1 MKAAS
6 LSERINE
13 KAVPT
18 PFDHERAEQG
28 LQDFRARLGG
38 TGADLPDLRPVRT
51 LLHAVFGNSPYLTR
65 LCLRRAEDA
74 ARLFGQPPAETWE
87 ALLAETEALG
97 GGESDETEF
106 MSMLRVQK
114 QRAALITALADLAGA
129 WNAKDVASALSA
141 FADRAIQ
148 AAVNRLLADAA
159 RKGTFTPVE
168 GQEPAR
174 GSGYI
179 VLGMGKYGAHE
190 LNYSS
195 DIDLVIFFERE
206 TLEARGVSEPQRF
219 AIALTRALVRILQD
233 MTADGY
239 VFRTDLR
246 LRPDAGAT
254 QIALSTEAAEH
265 YYEAMGQNWERAAF
279 IKARA
284 CAGDPEAGARFLDA
298 LRPFIW
304 RKYLDFAAIEDI
316 HSIKRQIRVQTG
328 KHIRLYGHN
337 IKLGA
342 GGIREIEFFA
352 QTQQL
357 IAGGRIPDLRVRDT
371 ETALRRLA
379 EHGLISGTVANELVR
394 AYWYLRHVEHRLQM
408 IEDQQTHRLPQRS
421 GDFERVARFCGYS
434 NTERFRRELMRCL
447 EMVER
452 HYGALFESAPPLAEE
467 AGSLVFTG
475 VEDDPDTI
483 ETLVRL
489 GFRRPSDIAA
499 AVRGWHHGR
508 LNATRTARSREMLTA
523 LMPALLKAL
532 GSAPDPDQ
540 AFARFDQLL
549 KGLPAGVQF
558 FSLLQARPEILD
570 LLVEALGTAPRLAGY
585 LARNPRAL
593 ESLAAMDGRE
603 SHPSLDEMEAEL
615 SAAVGAAR
623 HFEEALDA
631 ARRVARERGFL
642 ISLDVLKGAMGGAEA
657 GMAFAGLAEAVIAA
671 LFEPAQADLAR
682 RHGRVP
688 GGELAVLA
696 MGKLGGREMTASS
709 DLDLIFV
716 YDHPDDAT
724 ASDGPSPLAPNHYFA
739 RLSQRLISALTA
751 PTAEGKLYDVD
762 MRLRPSGNAGPI
774 ATRLDGFEAY
784 HRERAWIWEH
794 MALTRARVVAAP
806 ENFAGRVERVVKS
819 VLCTPREPARVKSAV
834 LDMRARLLR
843 EHKPSGRWQLKEARG
858 GLIDLEFVV
867 QALQLCEAAAH
878 PSVLGT
884 NTQEALERLGKAGS
898 LEPAARAELESAC
911 RLYQNL
917 TQVLSVA
924 VAGSFA
930 AESAP
935 VGLKERLAQAG
946 GAQTFE
952 ELDERLADAQGR
964 VWEWRERLIGRLPDD
979 VS

>member
-1 MKAAS
+1 MSAANFS
-6 LSERINE
+6 DLIDV
-13 KAVPT
+13 KAVPA
-18 PFDHERAEQG
+18 PWDRARAAQARE
-28 LQDFRARLGG
+28 DFRVRTDAAAAAA
-38 TGADLPDLRPVRT
+38 TEAAPVRA
-51 LLHAVFGNSPYLTR
+51 LLGAVFGNSPYLTR
-65 LCLRRAEDA
+65 LCLRRAEDV
-74 ARLFGQPPAETWE
+74 ARILDAPPEETWQ
-87 ALLAETEALG
+87 ALLDETAALAG
-97 GGESDETEF
+97 DAKSESDL
-106 MSMLRVQK
+106 MRMLRLQK
-114 QRAALITALADLAGA
+114 QRAALLIAFADLAGI
-129 WNAKDVASALSA
+129 WTAKQAASALTA
-141 FADRAIQ
+141 FADRALG
-148 AAVNRLLADAA
+148 AAIGWYLADAA
-159 RKGTFTPVE
+159 RKGAFTPADRE
-168 GQEPAR
+168 RPLQD
-174 GSGYI
+174 SGYI
-179 VLGMGKYGAHE
+179 VLGMGKYGAYE

-195 DIDLVIFFERE
+195 DIDLVVLFERE
-206 TLEARGVSEPQRF
+206 TLEARGVAEPQRF
-219 AIALTRALVRILQD
+219 AIALTRALVRILQEV
-233 MTADGY
+233 TADGY

-279 IKARA
+279 VKARP
-284 CAGDPEAGARFLDA
+284 CAGDIAAGGRFLEG
-298 LRPFIW
+298 LRPFVW

-328 KHIRLYGHN
+328 ARIRLDGHN

-357 IAGGRIPDLRVRDT
+357 IAGGRIPDLRARGT
-371 ETALRRLA
+371 ETALDRLA
-379 EHGLISGTVANELVR
+379 EHGLIDRAVARELTR
-394 AYWYLRHVEHRLQM
+394 AYWFLRHVEHRLQM
-408 IEDQQTHRLPQRS
+408 IEDQQTHKLPQQREAF
-421 GDFERVARFCGYS
+421 GRVACFCGYS
-434 NTERFRRELMRCL
+434 RAEKFRRELKRCL
-447 EMVER
+447 ETVQE

-489 GFRRPSDIAA
+489 GFRRPSDVAA

-508 LNATRTARSREMLTA
+508 LNATRTARAREMLTA

-532 GSAPDPDQ
+532 GATPDPDQ
-540 AFARFDQLL
+540 AFARFDQFL

-570 LLVEALGTAPRLAGY
+570 LLAQALGTAPRLAGY

-593 ESLAAMDGRE
+593 ESLAAMDGRDGPPDPE
-603 SHPSLDEMEAEL
+603 EMKTEVAEAVA
-615 SAAVGAAR
+615 SAR

-631 ARRVARERGFL
+631 ARRVARERTFL
-642 ISLDVLKGAMGGAEA
+642 ISLDVLKGELRADRAGA
-657 GMAFAGLAEAVIAA
+657 AFAGLAEAVIAA
-671 LFEPAQADLAR
+671 LYEPAKADLAR
-682 RHGRVP
+682 RHGHVP
-688 GGELAVLA
+688 GGELAVVA

-709 DLDLIFV
+709 DLDLIFI
-716 YDHPDDAT
+716 YDHPEDVT

-806 ENFAGRVERVVKS
+806 PDFAAKVAATVKAI
-819 VLCTPREPARVKSAV
+819 LCTPRDPAKVKAAV

-843 EHKPSGRWQLKEARG
+843 EQRPAGRWALKEARG
-858 GLIDLEFVV
+858 GIVDLEFIV
-867 QALQLCEAAAH
+867 QALQLCAAADH

-884 NTQEALERLGKAGS
+884 NTQAALDRLTEAKA
-898 LEPAARAELESAC
+898 LRPAVRDELAHAG
-911 RLYQNL
+911 RLYQGL
-917 TQVLSVA
+917 TQILAVA
-924 VAGSFA
+924 VAGNFA
-930 AESAP
+930 PESAP
-935 VGLKERLAQAG
+935 VSLKQGLARAG
-946 GAQTFE
+946 GAETFE
-952 ELDERLADAQGR
+952 ELDAHLAATQAA
-964 VWEWRERLIGRLPDD
+964 VWKRREQLIGKLPDD
-979 VS
+979 